1 MLQRLH
7 RQDAPFSS
15 CSHHVLISKR
25 FRSPRL
31 TCVCH
36 NSRDVQIGETK
47 CQRRVLPLTP
57 SCSCR
62 GLPESPGN
70 PGRAQQSCS
79 GIHRVQAVGCREF
92 PLGSHA
98 GSTAWCFRAIFRTR
112 SLVGKRTLMQSPSTK
127 PIKEDVQQKIEQF
140 AGQVVTD
147 LAAAMAGVMT
157 NLGHK
162 LGLYR
167 AMAEG
172 GPIESHELARRTA
185 TNERSVREWL
195 NGQVAGGY
203 VLFDANTHQYL
214 LPPEHGF
221 VLANPDSPAFLSPAF
236 DVAASLWHDEDQI
249 LAAFRS
255 GKGMGWHEHNCR
267 LFTATEAF
275 FRNGYRAHLT
285 QSWIPSLSGVQDKL
299 AKGGRVADL
308 GCGHGASV
316 ILMAQAFPKSKFVG
330 IDYHESSIAV
340 ARERAKQAGVADQI
354 RFEVAT
360 PRVLASSKEK
370 FDLVCF
376 MDSLHDMGDPLE
388 AVWASRQ
395 AMAPKGALMLV
406 EPFAKDRPEENVG
419 PVARMYYSASAGFCT
434 QNALSQGGRYS
445 LGAQAG
451 ATQLL
456 AILKD
461 AGFLSARVAM
471 ETPFNLILE
480 ARS

>member
-1 MLQRLH
+1 MHSPNTTPIIENIQQR
-7 RQDAPFSS
+7 
-15 CSHHVLISKR
+15 
-25 FRSPRL
+25 
-31 TCVCH
+31 
-36 NSRDVQIGETK
+36 
-47 CQRRVLPLTP
+47 
-57 SCSCR
+57 
-62 GLPESPGN
+62 
-70 PGRAQQSCS
+70 
-79 GIHRVQAVGCREF
+79 
-92 PLGSHA
+92 
-98 GSTAWCFRAIFRTR
+98 
-112 SLVGKRTLMQSPSTK
+112 
-127 PIKEDVQQKIEQF
+127 IEQF

-167 AMAEG
+167 AMAQS
-172 GPIESHELARRTA
+172 GPINSDELAHRTA

-203 VLFDANTHQYL
+203 VLFDTDTNQYL
-214 LPPEHGF
+214 LPPEHAF
-221 VLANPDSPAFLSPAF
+221 VLANPDSPAFLPPAF
-236 DVAASLWHDEDQI
+236 DIAASLWHGEDKI

-255 GKGMGWHEHNCR
+255 GNGVGWHEHDCR
-267 LFTATEAF
+267 LFSGTEAF

-285 QSWIPSLSGVQDKL
+285 QTWIPTLSGVQKKL
-299 AKGGRVADL
+299 DSGGRVADL

-316 ILMAQAFPKSKFVG
+316 ILMAQAFPKSRFVG
-330 IDYHESSIAV
+330 IDYHESSIVV
-340 ARERAKQAGVADQI
+340 ARERAKQAGVADQV
-354 RFEVAT
+354 RFDVAT
-360 PRVLASSKEK
+360 PRVLASSEEK

-395 AMAPKGALMLV
+395 AMAPDGALMLV
-406 EPFAKDRPEENVG
+406 EPFAKDRPQENIG
-419 PVARMYYSASAGFCT
+419 PVARMYYSASAGLCT

-461 AGFLSARVAM
+461 AGFRSARVAM

-480 ARS
+480 GRP

>member
-1 MLQRLH
+1 
-7 RQDAPFSS
+7 
-15 CSHHVLISKR
+15 
-25 FRSPRL
+25 
-31 TCVCH
+31 
-36 NSRDVQIGETK
+36 
-47 CQRRVLPLTP
+47 
-57 SCSCR
+57 
-62 GLPESPGN
+62 
-70 PGRAQQSCS
+70 
-79 GIHRVQAVGCREF
+79 
-92 PLGSHA
+92 
-98 GSTAWCFRAIFRTR
+98 
-112 SLVGKRTLMQSPSTK
+112 MQSPTTA
-127 PIKEDVQQKIEQF
+127 PTRENMQQKIEQF

-162 LGLYR
+162 LGLYQ
-167 AMAEG
+167 AMAES
-172 GPIESHELARRTA
+172 GPINSDELARRTE

-195 NGQVAGGY
+195 NAQVAGGY
-203 VLFDANTHQYL
+203 VLFDSDTNQYF
-214 LPPEHGF
+214 LPPEHAF
-221 VLANPDSPAFLSPAF
+221 VLANPDSPAFLPPAF
-236 DVAASLWHDEDQI
+236 DVAASLWHGEDKL

-255 GKGMGWHEHNCR
+255 GNGVGWHEHNCR
-267 LFTATEAF
+267 LFTGTEAF

-285 QSWIPSLSGVQDKL
+285 QTWIPSLSGIQEQL
-299 AKGGRVADL
+299 IKGARVADL

-360 PRVLASSKEK
+360 PRVLATSKEK
-370 FDLVCF
+370 FNLVCF

-395 AMAPKGALMLV
+395 AMAPKGVLMLV
-406 EPFAKDRPEENVG
+406 EPFAKDRSEENVG
-419 PVARMYYSASAGFCT
+419 PVARMYYSASAGLCT
-434 QNALSQGGRYS
+434 QNALSQGGRYT

-461 AGFLSARVAM
+461 AGFQTARVAM

-480 ARS
+480 ARP

>member
-1 MLQRLH
+1 MQN
-7 RQDAPFSS
+7 PNTE
-15 CSHHVLISKR
+15 
-25 FRSPRL
+25 L
-31 TCVCH
+31 T
-36 NSRDVQIGETK
+36 
-47 CQRRVLPLTP
+47 
-57 SCSCR
+57 
-62 GLPESPGN
+62 
-70 PGRAQQSCS
+70 
-79 GIHRVQAVGCREF
+79 
-92 PLGSHA
+92 
-98 GSTAWCFRAIFRTR
+98 
-112 SLVGKRTLMQSPSTK
+112 
-127 PIKEDVQQKIEQF
+127 KEDMQQKIEQF

-167 AMAEG
+167 AMAES
-172 GPIESHELARRTA
+172 GPITSDELARRTA

-203 VLFDANTHQYL
+203 VLLDTNTNQYL
-214 LPPEHGF
+214 LPPEHAF
-221 VLANPDSPAFLSPAF
+221 VLANPDSPVFLPPAF
-236 DVAASLWHDEDQI
+236 DAAAALWRDEDQI
-249 LAAFRS
+249 LSAFRS
-255 GKGMGWHEHNCR
+255 GQGMGWHEHDCR

-285 QSWIPSLSGVQDKL
+285 QTWIPSLNGIEERLVN
-299 AKGGRVADL
+299 GGRVADL

-316 ILMAQAFPKSKFVG
+316 ILMAQAFPKSRFLG
-330 IDYHESSIAV
+330 IDYHEAQIVV

-360 PRVLASSKEK
+360 PRVLADSTEK
-370 FDLVCF
+370 FDLICF

-388 AVWASRQ
+388 AAWASRQ
-395 AMAPKGALMLV
+395 AMAPNGALMVV
-406 EPFAKDRPEENVG
+406 EPFAKDRSEENVG

-451 ATQLL
+451 SAQLL
-456 AILKD
+456 AILKE
-461 AGFLSARVAM
+461 AGFQTARVAM

-480 ARS
+480 ARP

>member
-1 MLQRLH
+1 MQQR
-7 RQDAPFSS
+7 
-15 CSHHVLISKR
+15 
-25 FRSPRL
+25 
-31 TCVCH
+31 
-36 NSRDVQIGETK
+36 
-47 CQRRVLPLTP
+47 
-57 SCSCR
+57 
-62 GLPESPGN
+62 
-70 PGRAQQSCS
+70 
-79 GIHRVQAVGCREF
+79 
-92 PLGSHA
+92 
-98 GSTAWCFRAIFRTR
+98 
-112 SLVGKRTLMQSPSTK
+112 
-127 PIKEDVQQKIEQF
+127 IEQF

-167 AMAEG
+167 AMAES
-172 GPIESHELARRTA
+172 GPINSDELARRTA
-185 TNERSVREWL
+185 THERSVREWL

-203 VLFDANTHQYL
+203 VLFDTTTNQYL
-214 LPPEHGF
+214 LPPEHVF
-221 VLANPDSPAFLSPAF
+221 VLANPDSPAFLTPAF

-255 GKGMGWHEHNCR
+255 GKGVGWHEHDCR

-285 QSWIPSLSGVQDKL
+285 QTWIPSLSGVQEQL
-299 AKGGRVADL
+299 ANGGRVADL

-316 ILMAQAFPKSKFVG
+316 ILMAQAFPNSKFVG

-376 MDSLHDMGDPLE
+376 MDALHDMGDPLE

-395 AMAPKGALMLV
+395 AMAPYGALMLV
-406 EPFAKDRPEENVG
+406 EPFAKDRSEENVG
-419 PVARMYYSASAGFCT
+419 PVARMYYSASAGLCT

-451 ATQLL
+451 AAQLL
-456 AILKD
+456 AILND
-461 AGFLSARVAM
+461 AGFGSARVAM

-480 ARS
+480 ARP

>member
-1 MLQRLH
+1 
-7 RQDAPFSS
+7 
-15 CSHHVLISKR
+15 
-25 FRSPRL
+25 
-31 TCVCH
+31 
-36 NSRDVQIGETK
+36 
-47 CQRRVLPLTP
+47 
-57 SCSCR
+57 
-62 GLPESPGN
+62 
-70 PGRAQQSCS
+70 
-79 GIHRVQAVGCREF
+79 
-92 PLGSHA
+92 
-98 GSTAWCFRAIFRTR
+98 
-112 SLVGKRTLMQSPSTK
+112 MQSPSTK
-127 PIKEDVQQKIEQF
+127 PVMEDMQQRVEQF
-140 AGQVVTD
+140 AGQVVSD

-167 AMAEG
+167 AMAES
-172 GPIESHELARRTA
+172 GPINSDELARRTA

-203 VLFDANTHQYL
+203 VLFDANTNQYL
-214 LPPEHGF
+214 LPPEHVF
-221 VLANPDSPAFLSPAF
+221 VLANPDSPAFLPPAF
-236 DVAASLWHDEDQI
+236 DVAASLWRDEDEI

-285 QSWIPSLSGVQDKL
+285 QSWIPSLNGVQERL
-299 AKGGRVADL
+299 ANGGHVADL

-340 ARERAKQAGVADQI
+340 ARERAKQARVADRI
-354 RFEVAT
+354 RFAVAT
-360 PRVLASSKEK
+360 PQVLASSEEK

-376 MDSLHDMGDPLE
+376 MDSLHDMGDPLQ

-395 AMAPKGALMLV
+395 AMAPDGALMLV
-406 EPFAKDRPEENVG
+406 EPFAKDRSEENVG
-419 PVARMYYSASAGFCT
+419 PVARMYYSASAGLCT

-451 ATQLL
+451 AGQLL

-461 AGFLSARVAM
+461 AGFRSAKVAM
-471 ETPFNLILE
+471 ETPFNLIPE
-480 ARS
+480 ARP

>member
-1 MLQRLH
+1 
-7 RQDAPFSS
+7 
-15 CSHHVLISKR
+15 
-25 FRSPRL
+25 
-31 TCVCH
+31 
-36 NSRDVQIGETK
+36 
-47 CQRRVLPLTP
+47 
-57 SCSCR
+57 
-62 GLPESPGN
+62 
-70 PGRAQQSCS
+70 
-79 GIHRVQAVGCREF
+79 
-92 PLGSHA
+92 
-98 GSTAWCFRAIFRTR
+98 
-112 SLVGKRTLMQSPSTK
+112 MQSTTTNPMR
-127 PIKEDVQQKIEQF
+127 EEMQQRIEQF

-167 AMAEG
+167 AMAES
-172 GPIESHELARRTA
+172 GPINSHELARRTG

-203 VLFDANTHQYL
+203 VLFDTLSNKYL

-221 VLANPDSPAFLSPAF
+221 VLANPDSPAFLPPAF
-236 DVAASLWHDEDQI
+236 DVAASLWNDEDQI

-255 GKGMGWHEHNCR
+255 GEGMGWHEHDCR

-275 FRNGYRAHLT
+275 FRNGYRANLT
-285 QSWIPSLSGVQDKL
+285 QTWIPSLNGVEEKLVSG
-299 AKGGRVADL
+299 GHVADL

-360 PRVLASSKEK
+360 PRELASSKEK

-395 AMAPKGALMLV
+395 AMAPNGALMLV
-406 EPFAKDRPEENVG
+406 EPFAKDRAEENVG
-419 PVARMYYSASAGFCT
+419 PVARMYYSASAGLCT
-434 QNALSQGGRYS
+434 LNALSQGGPYS

-451 ATQLL
+451 SKQLL
-456 AILKD
+456 AILKE
-461 AGFLSARVAM
+461 AGFRSSRVAM

-480 ARS
+480 ARP

>member
-1 MLQRLH
+1 
-7 RQDAPFSS
+7 
-15 CSHHVLISKR
+15 
-25 FRSPRL
+25 
-31 TCVCH
+31 
-36 NSRDVQIGETK
+36 
-47 CQRRVLPLTP
+47 
-57 SCSCR
+57 
-62 GLPESPGN
+62 
-70 PGRAQQSCS
+70 
-79 GIHRVQAVGCREF
+79 
-92 PLGSHA
+92 
-98 GSTAWCFRAIFRTR
+98 
-112 SLVGKRTLMQSPSTK
+112 MQCPSTK
-127 PIKEDVQQKIEQF
+127 PIREDMQQRIEQF

-167 AMAEG
+167 AMAES
-172 GPIESHELARRTA
+172 GPINSEELARLTA

-195 NGQVAGGY
+195 NGGY
-203 VLFDANTHQYL
+203 VLFDTNAKQYL
-214 LPPEHGF
+214 LPPEHVF
-221 VLANPDSPAFLSPAF
+221 VLANPDSPAFLTPAF

-255 GKGMGWHEHNCR
+255 GKGVGWHEHDCR

-285 QSWIPSLSGVQDKL
+285 QSWIPSLSGVQEQL
-299 AKGGRVADL
+299 ANGGRVADL

-316 ILMAQAFPKSKFVG
+316 ILMAQAFPKSQFVG

-340 ARERAKQAGVADQI
+340 ARQRAKQAGVADQI

-360 PRVLASSKEK
+360 PRVLASSQEK

-376 MDSLHDMGDPLE
+376 MDALHDMGDPLE
-388 AVWASRQ
+388 AVSASRQ
-395 AMAPKGALMLV
+395 AMAPDGALMLV
-406 EPFAKDRPEENVG
+406 EPFAKDRSEENVG
-419 PVARMYYSASAGFCT
+419 PVARLYYSASVGLCT
-434 QNALSQGGRYS
+434 QNALSQRGRYS

-456 AILKD
+456 AIVKE
-461 AGFLSARVAM
+461 AGFRSARVAI

-480 ARS
+480 ARP

>member
-1 MLQRLH
+1 MH
-7 RQDAPFSS
+7 
-15 CSHHVLISKR
+15 
-25 FRSPRL
+25 
-31 TCVCH
+31 
-36 NSRDVQIGETK
+36 
-47 CQRRVLPLTP
+47 
-57 SCSCR
+57 
-62 GLPESPGN
+62 
-70 PGRAQQSCS
+70 
-79 GIHRVQAVGCREF
+79 
-92 PLGSHA
+92 
-98 GSTAWCFRAIFRTR
+98 
-112 SLVGKRTLMQSPSTK
+112 SPSSK
-127 PIKEDVQQKIEQF
+127 PTREPLQQRIEQF
-140 AGQVVTD
+140 AGHVVAD

-167 AMAEG
+167 AMADS
-172 GPIESHELARRTA
+172 GPITSDELARRTA

-203 VLFDANTHQYL
+203 LLFDADTRQYL
-214 LPPEHGF
+214 LPPEHAF
-221 VLANPDSPAFLSPAF
+221 VLANPDSPAFLPPAF
-236 DVAASLWHDEDQI
+236 DVAASLWHDEDHI

-255 GKGMGWHEHNCR
+255 GEGMGWHQHNCR
-267 LFTATEAF
+267 LFSATEAF

-285 QSWIPSLSGVQDKL
+285 QTWIPSLSGVQQQL
-299 AKGGRVADL
+299 AHGGRVADL
-308 GCGHGASV
+308 GCGHGTSV
-316 ILMAQAFPKSKFVG
+316 ILMAQAFPKSQFVG

-370 FDLVCF
+370 YDLVCF

-395 AMAPKGALMLV
+395 AMSPQGALMLV
-406 EPFAKDRPEENVG
+406 EPFAKDRSEENVG
-419 PVARMYYSASAGFCT
+419 PVARMYYSASAGLCT

-461 AGFLSARVAM
+461 AGFQTARVAM
-471 ETPFNLILE
+471 ETPFNLIVE
-480 ARS
+480 ARP

>member
-1 MLQRLH
+1 
-7 RQDAPFSS
+7 
-15 CSHHVLISKR
+15 
-25 FRSPRL
+25 
-31 TCVCH
+31 
-36 NSRDVQIGETK
+36 
-47 CQRRVLPLTP
+47 
-57 SCSCR
+57 
-62 GLPESPGN
+62 
-70 PGRAQQSCS
+70 
-79 GIHRVQAVGCREF
+79 
-92 PLGSHA
+92 
-98 GSTAWCFRAIFRTR
+98 
-112 SLVGKRTLMQSPSTK
+112 MQSPSTQ
-127 PIKEDVQQKIEQF
+127 PLREDMQQKIEQF

-167 AMAEG
+167 AMAKS
-172 GPIESHELARRTA
+172 GPINSHELARRTA

-203 VLFDANTHQYL
+203 VRFDTNTSEYF
-214 LPPEHGF
+214 LPPEHVF
-221 VLANPDSPAFLSPAF
+221 VLANPDSPGFLPPAF

-285 QSWIPSLSGVQDKL
+285 QTWIPSLSGVQEKL
-299 AKGGRVADL
+299 ENGGRVADL

-340 ARERAKQAGVADQI
+340 ARERAEQSGVADQI

-360 PRVLASSKEK
+360 PRVLASGKEK
-370 FDLVCF
+370 FDMVCF

-388 AVWASRQ
+388 AVWASRE
-395 AMAPKGALMLV
+395 AMAPDGALMLV
-406 EPFAKDRPEENVG
+406 EPFANDRPEENVG
-419 PVARMYYSASAGFCT
+419 PVARMYYSASAGLCT

-461 AGFLSARVAM
+461 AGFRSARVAM
-471 ETPFNLILE
+471 ETPLNLILE
-480 ARS
+480 ARP

>member
-1 MLQRLH
+1 MQN
-7 RQDAPFSS
+7 PNTE
-15 CSHHVLISKR
+15 
-25 FRSPRL
+25 L
-31 TCVCH
+31 T
-36 NSRDVQIGETK
+36 
-47 CQRRVLPLTP
+47 
-57 SCSCR
+57 
-62 GLPESPGN
+62 
-70 PGRAQQSCS
+70 
-79 GIHRVQAVGCREF
+79 
-92 PLGSHA
+92 
-98 GSTAWCFRAIFRTR
+98 
-112 SLVGKRTLMQSPSTK
+112 
-127 PIKEDVQQKIEQF
+127 KEDMQQKIEQF

-167 AMAEG
+167 AMAES
-172 GPIESHELARRTA
+172 GPITSDELARRTA

-203 VLFDANTHQYL
+203 VLLDTNTNQYL
-214 LPPEHGF
+214 LPPEHAF
-221 VLANPDSPAFLSPAF
+221 VLANPDSPVFLPPAF
-236 DVAASLWHDEDQI
+236 DAAAALWRDEDQI
-249 LAAFRS
+249 LSAFRS
-255 GKGMGWHEHNCR
+255 GQGMGWHEHDCR

-285 QSWIPSLSGVQDKL
+285 QTWIPSLNGIEERLVN
-299 AKGGRVADL
+299 GGRVADL

-316 ILMAQAFPKSKFVG
+316 ILMAQAFPKSKFLG
-330 IDYHESSIAV
+330 IDYHEAQIVV

-360 PRVLASSKEK
+360 PRVLADSTEK
-370 FDLVCF
+370 FDLICF

-388 AVWASRQ
+388 AAWASRQ
-395 AMAPKGALMLV
+395 AMAPNGALMVV
-406 EPFAKDRPEENVG
+406 EPFAKDRSEENVG

-451 ATQLL
+451 SAQLL
-456 AILKD
+456 AILKE
-461 AGFLSARVAM
+461 AGFQTARVAM

-480 ARS
+480 ARP

>member
-1 MLQRLH
+1 
-7 RQDAPFSS
+7 
-15 CSHHVLISKR
+15 
-25 FRSPRL
+25 
-31 TCVCH
+31 
-36 NSRDVQIGETK
+36 
-47 CQRRVLPLTP
+47 
-57 SCSCR
+57 
-62 GLPESPGN
+62 
-70 PGRAQQSCS
+70 
-79 GIHRVQAVGCREF
+79 
-92 PLGSHA
+92 
-98 GSTAWCFRAIFRTR
+98 
-112 SLVGKRTLMQSPSTK
+112 MQSPSTQ
-127 PIKEDVQQKIEQF
+127 PVREDMQRRIEQF

-147 LAAAMAGVMT
+147 LAAAMAGVMI

-167 AMAEG
+167 AMAES
-172 GPIESHELARRTA
+172 GPINSHELARCTG

-203 VLFDANTHQYL
+203 VLFDINTSEYV
-214 LPPEHGF
+214 LPPEHVL
-221 VLANPDSPAFLSPAF
+221 VLANPDSPAFLPPAF
-236 DVAASLWHDEDQI
+236 DVAASLWHGEDKI

-255 GKGMGWHEHNCR
+255 GNGVGWHEHNCC
-267 LFTATEAF
+267 LFTGTEAF

-285 QSWIPSLSGVQDKL
+285 QTWIPSLSGVHEQL
-299 AKGGRVADL
+299 AKGGRVADV

-316 ILMAQAFPKSKFVG
+316 ILMAQAFPKSTFVG

-340 ARERAKQAGVADQI
+340 ARERAKPAGVADRV

-360 PRVLASSKEK
+360 PRVLASSEEK

-395 AMAPKGALMLV
+395 AMAPNGALMLV

-419 PVARMYYSASAGFCT
+419 PVARMYYSASAGLCT

-451 ATQLL
+451 ASQLL

-461 AGFLSARVAM
+461 AEFQSARVAM

-480 ARS
+480 ARP

>member
-1 MLQRLH
+1 
-7 RQDAPFSS
+7 
-15 CSHHVLISKR
+15 
-25 FRSPRL
+25 
-31 TCVCH
+31 
-36 NSRDVQIGETK
+36 
-47 CQRRVLPLTP
+47 
-57 SCSCR
+57 
-62 GLPESPGN
+62 
-70 PGRAQQSCS
+70 
-79 GIHRVQAVGCREF
+79 
-92 PLGSHA
+92 
-98 GSTAWCFRAIFRTR
+98 
-112 SLVGKRTLMQSPSTK
+112 MQSSSIRPT
-127 PIKEDVQQKIEQF
+127 KEDMQQRIEQF

-167 AMAEG
+167 AMAESG
-172 GPIESHELARRTA
+172 IINSHELARRTA

-203 VLFDANTHQYL
+203 MLFDTNTKQYL
-214 LPPEHGF
+214 LPPEHAF
-221 VLANPDSPAFLSPAF
+221 VLANPDSPAFLPPAF

-249 LAAFRS
+249 LTAFLS
-255 GKGMGWHEHNCR
+255 GKGVGWHEHNCR
-267 LFTATEAF
+267 LFTGTEAF

-285 QSWIPSLSGVQDKL
+285 QTWIPSLSGVQEQL
-299 AKGGRVADL
+299 VKGGRVADV

-340 ARERAKQAGVADQI
+340 ARERANQTGVADQV

-360 PRVLASSKEK
+360 PRALASSKEK

-395 AMAPKGALMLV
+395 ALTPSGALMLV
-406 EPFAKDRPEENVG
+406 EPFANDRAEENVG

-451 ATQLL
+451 AKQLV

-461 AGFLSARVAM
+461 AGFRGARVAM
-471 ETPFNLILE
+471 QTPFNLILE
-480 ARS
+480 ARP

>member
-1 MLQRLH
+1 
-7 RQDAPFSS
+7 
-15 CSHHVLISKR
+15 
-25 FRSPRL
+25 
-31 TCVCH
+31 
-36 NSRDVQIGETK
+36 
-47 CQRRVLPLTP
+47 
-57 SCSCR
+57 
-62 GLPESPGN
+62 
-70 PGRAQQSCS
+70 
-79 GIHRVQAVGCREF
+79 
-92 PLGSHA
+92 
-98 GSTAWCFRAIFRTR
+98 
-112 SLVGKRTLMQSPSTK
+112 MQSPAT
-127 PIKEDVQQKIEQF
+127 PISENTQQKIEQF

-167 AMAEG
+167 AMAEN
-172 GPIESHELARRTA
+172 GPVNSHELARRTS

-195 NGQVAGGY
+195 HGQVAGGY
-203 VLFDANTHQYL
+203 VLFDANTNQYV
-214 LPPEHGF
+214 LPPEHAF
-221 VLANPDSPAFLSPAF
+221 VLANPESPAFLPPAF
-236 DVAASLWHDEDQI
+236 DVAASLWSDEDQL

-255 GKGMGWHEHNCR
+255 GKGVGWHEHDCR

-285 QSWIPSLSGVQDKL
+285 RTWIPSLNGVHERL
-299 AKGGRVADL
+299 ASGGRVADL

-316 ILMAQAFPKSKFVG
+316 ILMAQAFPKSEFLG

-354 RFEVAT
+354 RFEVAI
-360 PRVLASSKEK
+360 PRVLASRNEK

-395 AMAPKGALMLV
+395 AMAPHGALMLV
-406 EPFAKDRPEENVG
+406 EPFAKDRPEENIG
-419 PVARMYYSASAGFCT
+419 PVARMYYAASAGFCT

-461 AGFLSARVAM
+461 GGFGSARVAM
-471 ETPFNLILE
+471 ETPFNLVLE
-480 ARS
+480 AQP

>member
-1 MLQRLH
+1 MHSPNTTSTTEDMQQR
-7 RQDAPFSS
+7 
-15 CSHHVLISKR
+15 
-25 FRSPRL
+25 
-31 TCVCH
+31 
-36 NSRDVQIGETK
+36 
-47 CQRRVLPLTP
+47 
-57 SCSCR
+57 
-62 GLPESPGN
+62 
-70 PGRAQQSCS
+70 
-79 GIHRVQAVGCREF
+79 
-92 PLGSHA
+92 
-98 GSTAWCFRAIFRTR
+98 
-112 SLVGKRTLMQSPSTK
+112 
-127 PIKEDVQQKIEQF
+127 IEQF

-167 AMAEG
+167 AMAES
-172 GPIESHELARRTA
+172 GPINSDELAHRTA

-203 VLFDANTHQYL
+203 VLFDSSTNEYL
-214 LPPEHGF
+214 LPPEHAF
-221 VLANPDSPAFLSPAF
+221 VLANPESPAFLPPAF

-267 LFTATEAF
+267 LFTGTEAF

-285 QSWIPSLSGVQDKL
+285 QTWIPSLRGIKERL
-299 AKGGRVADL
+299 AEGGCGADV
-308 GCGHGASV
+308 GCGHGAST
-316 ILMAQAFPKSKFVG
+316 ILMAQAFPKSTFVG
-330 IDYHESSIAV
+330 IDYDEAQIQV
-340 ARERAKQAGVADQI
+340 ARERAREAGVADRI

-360 PRVLASSKEK
+360 PRVLASSNER

-376 MDSLHDMGDPLE
+376 MDSLHDMGDPLQ
-388 AVWASRQ
+388 AVWASRR
-395 AMAPKGALMLV
+395 ALAPDGALMLV
-406 EPFAKDRPEENVG
+406 EPFAKDRPEENIG
-419 PVARMYYSASAGFCT
+419 PVARMYYSASAGLCT

-451 ATQLL
+451 AAQLL

-461 AGFLSARVAM
+461 AGFQSARVAM

-480 ARS
+480 ARP

>member
-1 MLQRLH
+1 
-7 RQDAPFSS
+7 
-15 CSHHVLISKR
+15 
-25 FRSPRL
+25 
-31 TCVCH
+31 
-36 NSRDVQIGETK
+36 
-47 CQRRVLPLTP
+47 
-57 SCSCR
+57 
-62 GLPESPGN
+62 
-70 PGRAQQSCS
+70 
-79 GIHRVQAVGCREF
+79 
-92 PLGSHA
+92 
-98 GSTAWCFRAIFRTR
+98 
-112 SLVGKRTLMQSPSTK
+112 MQSPNAK
-127 PIKEDVQQKIEQF
+127 PNKEDMQQRIEQF

-167 AMAEG
+167 TMAES
-172 GPIESHELARRTA
+172 GPINSDELARRTA

-203 VLFDANTHQYL
+203 VLFDTKTAQYL
-214 LPPEHGF
+214 LPPEHAF
-221 VLANPDSPAFLSPAF
+221 VLANPDSPAFLPPAF
-236 DVAASLWHDEDQI
+236 DVASSLWHDEAKI

-255 GKGMGWHEHNCR
+255 GKGVGWHEHDCR
-267 LFTATEAF
+267 LFGATEAF

-285 QSWIPSLSGVQDKL
+285 QTWIPSLGGVQEQL
-299 AKGGRVADL
+299 ANGGRVADL

-316 ILMAQAFPKSKFVG
+316 ILMAQAFPKSSFVG

-340 ARERAKQAGVADQI
+340 ARDRAKQAGVADQT
-354 RFEVAT
+354 RFEVGT
-360 PRVLASSKEK
+360 PRVLASGKEK

-388 AVWASRQ
+388 AVWASRE
-395 AMAPKGALMLV
+395 AMAPDGALMLV

-419 PVARMYYSASAGFCT
+419 PVARMYYSASTGLCT

-451 ATQLL
+451 AAQLIR
-456 AILKD
+456 ILKD
-461 AGFLSARVAM
+461 AGFRSAKVAM

-480 ARS
+480 ARP